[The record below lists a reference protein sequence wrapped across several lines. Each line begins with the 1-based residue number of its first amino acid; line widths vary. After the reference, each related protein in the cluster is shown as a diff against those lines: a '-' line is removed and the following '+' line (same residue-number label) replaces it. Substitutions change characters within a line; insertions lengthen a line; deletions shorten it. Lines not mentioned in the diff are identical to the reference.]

1 MKLCASAVR
10 SLPRSTGSMV
20 EAGIAGDKRSAQEWA
35 QESMRAW
42 RWTGST
48 RVGSMEMEMGGGA
61 RAMGLMYFGPEG
73 VGVGEKRATVVRRAI
88 LAEAAMTDRS
98 FAARR
103 ANGGRGWADDNEETS
118 TLQQA
123 AEKASLSLTR
133 ARDASEL
140 HN

>member
-1 MKLCASAVR
+1 
-10 SLPRSTGSMV
+10 
-20 EAGIAGDKRSAQEWA
+20 
-35 QESMRAW
+35 
-42 RWTGST
+42 
-48 RVGSMEMEMGGGA
+48 MEMEMGGGA
-61 RAMGLMYFGPEG
+61 RAMGLMDFGPEG

-123 AEKASLSLTR
+123 AEKAFSFSDESPGCLRITQLIYLVYHISSKLYSETPYLISHINFIFYRKKTLSIFIYFLFQLR
-133 ARDASEL
+133 LFS
-140 HN
+140 